1 VGPGYIPNLKEMI
14 SDFNSNFVNILIS
27 GIDTVKWVDVAD
39 IKKITVYRILQEL
52 LINMKKHSESSLV
65 ILSFKSYEND
75 IYVEYS
81 DNGKGATIEKLNSKN
96 GLQNVENRILAIK
109 GTITLILNPVK
120 DLNLVYYFHNQRR
133 YVQKY

>member
-1 VGPGYIPNLKEMI
+1 M

-52 LINMKKHSESSLV
+52 LINMKNIASSLV
-65 ILSFKSYEND
+65 ILSFKSYDNT
-75 IYVEYS
+75 IYIEYT

-96 GLQNVENRILAIK
+96 GLSGKTVS
-109 GTITLILNPVK
+109 
-120 DLNLVYYFHNQRR
+120 
-133 YVQKY
+133 